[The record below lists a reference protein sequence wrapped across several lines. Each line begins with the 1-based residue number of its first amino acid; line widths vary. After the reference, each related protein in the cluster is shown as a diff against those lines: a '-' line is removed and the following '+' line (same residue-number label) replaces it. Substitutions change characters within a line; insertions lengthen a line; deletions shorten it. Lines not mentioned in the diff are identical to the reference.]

1 MKRSPAVVAFFI
13 YTSIGVANLFV
24 ALHSVLIPSKES
36 WFLAP
41 LSLACAFLMCW
52 LGVSGPYKTR
62 KKKGEKMK
70 RDPEAFWQIVATA
83 FVCTIVLIIFIITML
98 EWIGGR

>member
-1 MKRSPAVVAFFI
+1 MKRNPAVVAFFI
-13 YTSIGVANLFV
+13 YTSIGVPNLFV

-52 LGVSGPYKTR
+52 LGVSGLIKRARR
-62 KKKGEKMK
+62 KEK
-70 RDPEAFWQIVATA
+70 R
-83 FVCTIVLIIFIITML
+83 
-98 EWIGGR
+98 